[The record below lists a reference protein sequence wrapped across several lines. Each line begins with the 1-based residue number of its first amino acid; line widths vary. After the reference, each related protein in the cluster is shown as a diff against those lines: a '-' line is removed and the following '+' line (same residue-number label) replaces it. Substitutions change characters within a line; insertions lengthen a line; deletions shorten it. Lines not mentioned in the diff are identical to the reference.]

1 MQVVGHDH
9 AAELASGQ
17 RPRLGFQIAGEDGE
31 PSSLHGPQWEW
42 IPVYCDDRVV
52 QPQEIA
58 AVPSMS
64 GGDIEDRVA
73 GRHETGKSHDPLGG
87 RSLAV
92 VPFVAEFT
100 LWIHTPFTI
109 SY

>member
-1 MQVVGHDH
+1 MLQDR
-9 AAELASGQ
+9 S
-17 RPRLGFQIAGEDGE
+17 
-31 PSSLHGPQWEW
+31 QWHW

-52 QPQEIA
+52 ESQEIA
-58 AVPSMS
+58 AVPSAS

-73 GRHETGKSHDPLGG
+73 GGHQSGKTHDPSGG
-87 RSLAV
+87 RNLAAMR
-92 VPFVAEFT
+92 FAAGFT